1 MMALI
6 TGIKS
11 SIRNCYVKRDRE
23 GRRKVAQ
30 SGGGVEYV
38 EVEINVWEKERV
50 IKRGREIKGWG
61 G

>member
-11 SIRNCYVKRDRE
+11 SIRNCYVKRDGK

-30 SGGGVEYV
+30 SGRGLEYV

-50 IKRGREIKGWG
+50 IKRGER
-61 G
+61 